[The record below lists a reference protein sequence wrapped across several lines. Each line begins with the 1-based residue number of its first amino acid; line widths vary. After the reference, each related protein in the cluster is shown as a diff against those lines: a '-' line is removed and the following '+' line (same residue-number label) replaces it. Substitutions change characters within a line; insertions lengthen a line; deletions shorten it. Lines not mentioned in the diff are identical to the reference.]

1 MKIEIPEFALVLL
14 VGASG
19 TGKSSFAAK
28 HFLPTEVISSDRM
41 RGWVADDE
49 NDQSATGDAFDVLRY
64 VVEKRLKGRRF
75 TVIDATNVQPESR
88 KSLIAMARKWHAL
101 AVAIVFDLPEA
112 IAIERNA
119 ARPDRQFCAGP
130 VRRHVQAFKRSIG
143 GLNREGIRYVHR
155 LRSVEDVDA
164 VEIVR
169 TRLWTDRRDE
179 TGPFDIIGDVHGCA
193 NELETLLEK
202 LGYAVDWD
210 GKAVT
215 VTPPAGRRAIFVG
228 NLVDRGPRSPDALR
242 IAKHMVHAGTGMV
255 VVGNHDDKL
264 KRHLSGRNVKISHGL
279 AETIEQFAQ
288 EPPEFAAEMRQWLD
302 GLISHYVLDG
312 GKLVVAHA
320 GLKEEMQGRASGA
333 VRSFCMYGETTG
345 EIDEFGL
352 PVRWDWAAD
361 YKGQAKVVYGHT
373 PVVEANW
380 VNGTICID
388 TGCVF
393 GGKLTAL
400 RYPELD
406 LVEVPAER
414 TYYETIRPLASP
426 AADTGMVPNQL
437 NLADVLSKQVI
448 ETRHYHHV
456 TVREDNAAA
465 ALEVMSRYAVDPRW
479 LIHLPPTMSPA
490 ETSAQDGWLE
500 RPEEAFAYYGGKN
513 LRTLVAEEK
522 HMGSRGLVLLTRTQE
537 VAAKRF
543 GVHDGARGVIVT
555 RTGRRYF
562 NDAEVEAAALHRLDE
577 AMEASGLWD
586 ELGTDWVLWDAE
598 ILPWSMKAGSLVRG
612 QYAAVG
618 SAALAG
624 LGALA
629 DALAA
634 AQRRGVAIDQLAAST
649 NASLGDATRYRA
661 AYNRY
666 VSPFEGIEDLRIAPF
681 HLLASEG
688 AVHDDR
694 DHLWHMTVA
703 HRLAATDPA
712 LLLATQYRKVD
723 LDDPAQVAD
732 AISWWEEMTAAG
744 GEGMVV
750 KPLDFVARSQK
761 GLLQPAIKC
770 RGREYL
776 RIIYGPHYDRPE
788 NLERLKKRGLGH
800 KRSMALREFALG
812 LEALHRFVEH
822 APLTRVHQ
830 CIWRAGYGNRAR
842 RSATVIMK
850 DRLLLGV

>member
-1 MKIEIPEFALVLL
+1 MKIEIPEYALVLL

-49 NDQSATGDAFDVLRY
+49 TDQSATGDAFDVLRY
-64 VVEKRLKGRRF
+64 VTEKRLKARRF
-75 TVIDATNVQPESR
+75 TVIDATNVQPEAR
-88 KSLIAMARKWHAL
+88 RGLIALAKKWHAL

-119 ARPDRQFCAGP
+119 ARPDRQFGAGP
-130 VRRHVQAFKRSIG
+130 VKRQTQALKRSMG
-143 GLNREGIRYVHR
+143 KMKREGLRFVHR
-155 LRSVEDVDA
+155 LRSVEEIDA

-169 TRLWTDRRDE
+169 TRLWTDRRGE
-179 TGPFDIIGDVHGCA
+179 TGPFDIIGDVHGCCD
-193 NELETLLEK
+193 ELETLLDE
-202 LGYAVDWD
+202 LGYAVSWD
-210 GKAVT
+210 GKSVT
-215 VTPPAGRRAIFVG
+215 VTPPEGRRAIFVG
-228 NLVDRGPRSPDALR
+228 DLVDRGPRSPDALR
-242 IAKHMVHAGTGMV
+242 IAKHMVEAGTGLCV
-255 VVGNHDDKL
+255 LGNHDDKL
-264 KRHLSGRNVKISHGL
+264 KRHLSGRNVKQTHGL
-279 AETIEQFAQ
+279 AETVEQFAG
-288 EPPEFAAEMRQWLD
+288 EPPEFAAEMREWLD

-320 GLKEEMQGRASGA
+320 GIKEAMQGRASGA
-333 VRSFCMYGETTG
+333 IRSFCMYGETTG

-352 PVRWDWAAD
+352 PVRSDWAAD
-361 YKGQAKVVYGHT
+361 YKGNAKVVYGHT

-380 VNGTICID
+380 VNGTLCID

-406 LVEVPAER
+406 LVEVPAAR
-414 TYYETIRPLASP
+414 TYYEPIRPLEAP
-426 AADTGMVPNQL
+426 QANTGLAANQL
-437 NLADVLSKQVI
+437 DLADVLGKQSI
-448 ETRHYHHV
+448 DTRHYHRV

-479 LIHLPPTMSPA
+479 LIYLPPTMSPA
-490 ETSAQDGWLE
+490 ETSARDGWLE
-500 RPEEAFAYYGGKN
+500 RPEEAFAYYGEKGV
-513 LRTLVAEEK
+513 RTLVAEEK
-522 HMGSRGLVLLTRTQE
+522 HMGSRGLIVLSRTQE

-543 GVHDGARGVIVT
+543 GISDGSRGVVVT
-555 RTGRRYF
+555 RTGRRF
-562 NDAEVEAAALHRLDE
+562 FKDAKMEAQALHRIDA

-586 ELGTDWVLWDAE
+586 ELATDWVLWDAE
-598 ILPWSMKAGSLVRG
+598 ILPWSMKASSLVRG

-618 SAALAG
+618 AAATSGLAALDEAVSAARKRGVAVDDLSNATTEK
-624 LGALA
+624 LA
-629 DALAA
+629 DAK
-634 AQRRGVAIDQLAAST
+634 
-649 NASLGDATRYRA
+649 RYRD
-661 AYNRY
+661 AYNQY
-666 VSPFEGIEDLRIAPF
+666 VAPFEGIEDLRIAPF

-688 AVHDDR
+688 SVHDEK
-694 DHLWHMTVA
+694 DHVWHMEMA
-703 HRLAATDPA
+703 HRLAKADPA
-712 LLLATQYRKVD
+712 LLIATRYRQID
-723 LDDPAQVAD
+723 LDDEQQVAD
-732 AISWWEEMTAAG
+732 AIAWWEAMTADG

-750 KPLDFVARSQK
+750 KPRDFVARGRK
-761 GLLQPAIKC
+761 GLLQPAVKC

-822 APLTRVHQ
+822 EPLTRVHQ
-830 CIWRAGYGNRAR
+830 CVFGVLAME
-842 RSATVIMK
+842 SEPV
-850 DRLLLGV
+850 DPRL

>member
-19 TGKSSFAAK
+19 SGKSSFAAK

-64 VVEKRLKGRRF
+64 VVEKRLQGRRF

-88 KSLIAMARKWHAL
+88 KGLIALARKWHAL

-119 ARPDRQFCAGP
+119 VRPDRQFGAGP
-130 VRRHVQAFKRSIG
+130 VRRHVQALKRSLG
-143 GLNREGIRYVHR
+143 GMNREGIRYVHR

-169 TRLWTDRRDE
+169 TRLWTDRREE

-193 NELETLLEK
+193 DELETLLDK
-202 LGYAVDWD
+202 LGYLVRWN
-210 GKAVT
+210 GKEVT
-215 VTPPAGRRAIFVG
+215 VTPPEGRRVIFVG
-228 NLVDRGPRSPDALR
+228 DLVDRGPRSPDALR
-242 IAKHMVHAGTGMV
+242 IAKHMVDAGTGMV

-264 KRHLSGRNVKISHGL
+264 KRHLDGRNVKVSHGL
-279 AETIEQFAQ
+279 AETIDQFDH

-361 YKGQAKVVYGHT
+361 YKGKAKVVYGHT

-380 VNGTICID
+380 VNGTLCID

-414 TYYETIRPLASP
+414 TYYEPIRPLASP
-426 AADTGMVPNQL
+426 AADTGMAPNQL
-437 NLADVLSKQVI
+437 NLADVLGKQVI

-490 ETSAQDGWLE
+490 ETSAMDGWLE
-500 RPEEAFAYYGGKN
+500 RPEEAFAYYGSKGVK
-513 LRTLVAEEK
+513 TLVAEEK
-522 HMGSRGLVLLTRTQE
+522 HMGSRGLVLLARTQE

-555 RTGRRYF
+555 RTGRRFF
-562 NDAEVEAAALHRLDE
+562 NNAELEAAALHRIDQS
-577 AMEASGLWD
+577 MEASGLWS
-586 ELGTDWVLWDAE
+586 ELATDWVLWDSE

-624 LGALA
+624 LSALS
-629 DALAA
+629 DVLAA
-634 AQRRGVAIDQLAAST
+634 AQARGVPINDLAAST
-649 NASLGDATRYRA
+649 SASLDDATSYRA

-666 VSPFEGIEDLRIAPF
+666 VAPFAGIEDLRIAPF

-688 AVHDDR
+688 AVHDDK
-694 DHLWHMTVA
+694 DHLWHMAAA
-703 HRLAATDPA
+703 HRLADTDPA
-712 LLLATQYRKVD
+712 LLLATQYRRID
-723 LDDPAQVAD
+723 LDDAAQVAD
-732 AISWWEEMTAAG
+732 AIAWWEAMTADG

-750 KPLDFVARSQK
+750 KPLDFVARGQK

-830 CIWRAGYGNRAR
+830 AVFGVLAME
-842 RSATVIMK
+842 TEPV
-850 DRLLLGV
+850 DPRL

>member
-28 HFLPTEVISSDRM
+28 HFLPTEVVSSDRM

-49 NDQSATGDAFDVLRY
+49 NDQGATGDAFDVLRY

-88 KSLIAMARKWHAL
+88 KGLIALAKKWHAL

-119 ARPDRQFCAGP
+119 ARPDRQFGAGP
-130 VRRHVQAFKRSIG
+130 VRRHVQALKRSLG
-143 GLNREGIRYVHR
+143 GMNREGIRYVHR

-164 VEIVR
+164 VEILR
-169 TRLWTDRRDE
+169 TRLWTDRREE

-193 NELETLLEK
+193 DELETLLSK
-202 LGYAVDWD
+202 LGYAVSWN
-210 GKAVT
+210 GKDVT
-215 VTPPAGRRAIFVG
+215 VTPPEGRRAIFVG
-228 NLVDRGPRSPDALR
+228 DLVDRGPRSPDALR
-242 IAKHMVHAGTGMV
+242 IAKHMVDAGTGMV

-264 KRHLSGRNVKISHGL
+264 KRHLDGRAVKVSHGL
-279 AETIEQFAQ
+279 AETIEQFAE

-302 GLISHYVLDG
+302 RLISHYVLDG

-361 YKGQAKVVYGHT
+361 YKGKAKVVYGHT

-380 VNGTICID
+380 VNGTLCID

-414 TYYETIRPLASP
+414 TYYEPIRPLASP

-437 NLADVLSKQVI
+437 NLADVLGKQVI

-490 ETSAQDGWLE
+490 ETSPTHGWLE
-500 RPEEAFAYYGGKN
+500 RPEEAFAYYGSKGVK
-513 LRTLVAEEK
+513 TLVAEEK

-555 RTGRRYF
+555 RTGRRFF
-562 NDAEVEAAALHRLDE
+562 NNAELEAAALYRIDQ
-577 AMEASGLWD
+577 AMEASGLWP
-586 ELGTDWVLWDAE
+586 ELATDWVLWDAE

-624 LGALA
+624 QRALSNALA
-629 DALAA
+629 DAQA
-634 AQRRGVAIDQLAAST
+634 RGVPIDELAAST
-649 NASLGDATRYRA
+649 SASLDDATRYRA

-666 VSPFEGIEDLRIAPF
+666 VAPFAGIEDLRIAPF

-688 AVHDDR
+688 AVHDDK
-694 DHLWHMTVA
+694 DHLWHMAAA
-703 HRLAATDPA
+703 HRLADTDPA
-712 LLLATQYRKVD
+712 LLLKTQYRRID
-723 LDDPAQVAD
+723 LDDSVQVAE
-732 AISWWEEMTAAG
+732 AIAWWEAMTAEG

-750 KPLDFVARSQK
+750 KPLDFVARGQK

-788 NLERLKKRGLGH
+788 NLQRLKKRGLGH

-830 CIWRAGYGNRAR
+830 CVFGVLAME
-842 RSATVIMK
+842 TEPV
-850 DRLLLGV
+850 DPRL

>member
-1 MKIEIPEFALVLL
+1 MKIEIPEYALVLL

-19 TGKSSFAAK
+19 SGKSSFAAK
-28 HFLPTEVISSDRM
+28 HFLPTEIVSSDRM

-49 NDQSATGDAFDVLRY
+49 TDQSATGDAFDVLHY

-75 TVIDATNVQPESR
+75 TVVDATNVQPESR
-88 KSLIAMARKWHAL
+88 KGLIALARKWHAL
-101 AVAIVFDLPEA
+101 AVAIVFDVPEA
-112 IAIERNA
+112 VAVERNV
-119 ARPDRQFCAGP
+119 ARPDRQFGAGP
-130 VRRHVQAFKRSIG
+130 VRRHIQALKRSIG
-143 GLNREGIRYVHR
+143 GMGREGIRYIHR

-169 TRLWTDRRDE
+169 TRLWTDRREE

-193 NELETLLEK
+193 DELETLLDK
-202 LGYAVDWD
+202 LGYAVSWN
-210 GKAVT
+210 GKDVT
-215 VTPPAGRRAIFVG
+215 VTPPEGRRVIFVG
-228 NLVDRGPRSPDALR
+228 DLVDRGPRSPDALR
-242 IAKHMVHAGTGMV
+242 IAKHMVDSGTGMV
-255 VVGNHDDKL
+255 VLGNHDDKL
-264 KRHLSGRNVKISHGL
+264 KRHLDGRNVKVSHGL
-279 AETIEQFAQ
+279 AETIDQFAQ

-361 YKGQAKVVYGHT
+361 YKGRAKVVYGHT
-373 PVVEANW
+373 PVVEATW
-380 VNGTICID
+380 VNGTLCID

-400 RYPELD
+400 RYPELEM
-406 LVEVPAER
+406 VEVPAQR
-414 TYYETIRPLASP
+414 TYYEPIRPLASP
-426 AADTGMVPNQL
+426 AADTGMAPNQL
-437 NLADVLSKQVI
+437 NLADVLGKQVI

-456 TVREDNAAA
+456 TIREDNAAA

-490 ETSAQDGWLE
+490 ETSAEDGWLE
-500 RPEEAFAYYGGKN
+500 RPEEAFAYYGSKGVK
-513 LRTLVAEEK
+513 TLVAEEK

-555 RTGRRYF
+555 RTGRRFF
-562 NDAEVEAAALHRLDE
+562 NHAELEAAALHRLDQSMGE
-577 AMEASGLWD
+577 SGLWTD
-586 ELGTDWVLWDAE
+586 LATDWVLWDAE

-618 SAALAG
+618 SAAVSG
-624 LGALA
+624 LSALS
-629 DALAA
+629 DALAV
-634 AQRRGVAIDQLAAST
+634 AQARGVPVDDLTAST
-649 NASLGDATRYRA
+649 SASLDDATRYRA

-666 VSPFEGIEDLRIAPF
+666 VATFGGIEDLRLAPF

-688 AVHDDR
+688 VVHDDKN
-694 DHLWHMTVA
+694 HLWHMA
-703 HRLAATDPA
+703 AARRLADTDPA
-712 LLLATQYRKVD
+712 LLLATRYRQID
-723 LDDPAQVAD
+723 LEDSAQVAD
-732 AISWWEEMTAAG
+732 AIAWWEAMTADG

-750 KPLDFVARSQK
+750 KPLDFVARSPK

-788 NLERLKKRGLGH
+788 NLARLKKRSLGH

-812 LEALHRFVEH
+812 LEALHRFVEY

-830 CIWRAGYGNRAR
+830 CVFGVLAME
-842 RSATVIMK
+842 TEPV
-850 DRLLLGV
+850 DPRL

>member
-1 MKIEIPEFALVLL
+1 VKIEIPEFALVLL

-19 TGKSSFAAK
+19 SGKSSFAAK

-49 NDQSATGDAFDVLRY
+49 NDQAATGDAFEVLHY
-64 VVEKRLKGRRF
+64 VMEKRLKARRF

-88 KSLIAMARKWHAL
+88 KPLIALAKKWHAL
-101 AVAIVFDLPEA
+101 VVAIVFDLPEDLA
-112 IAIERNA
+112 VARNA
-119 ARPDRQFCAGP
+119 ARPDRQFGPGP
-130 VRRHVQAFKRSIG
+130 VRRHMQSLKRSLG
-143 GLNREGIRYVHR
+143 GMNREGIRYVHR
-155 LRSVEDVDA
+155 LRSVEDVDT

-169 TRLWTDRRDE
+169 TKLWTDRREDG
-179 TGPFDIIGDVHGCA
+179 GPFDLIGDVHGCA
-193 NELETLLEK
+193 DELETLLSE
-202 LGYAVDWD
+202 LGYVVSWD
-210 GKAVT
+210 GKEVT
-215 VTPPAGRRAIFVG
+215 VAPPEGRRAVFVG
-228 NLVDRGPRSPDALR
+228 DLVDRGPRSPDVLR
-242 IAKHMVHAGTGMV
+242 IAKHMVEAGTGLV

-264 KRHLSGRNVKISHGL
+264 KRHLDGRNVKVSHGL
-279 AETIEQFAQ
+279 AETIEQLA
-288 EPPEFAAEMRQWLD
+288 EESPEFRAEMRKWLD

-320 GLKEEMQGRASGA
+320 GVKEEMQGRASGA

-361 YKGQAKVVYGHT
+361 YKGKAKVVYGHT

-400 RYPELD
+400 RYPELE
-406 LVEVPAER
+406 LVSVPAER
-414 TYYETIRPLASP
+414 TYYEPIRPLAAP
-426 AADTGMVPNQL
+426 AADTGLAQHQL
-437 NLADVLSKQVI
+437 DIADVLGKQAV
-448 ETRHYHHV
+448 ETRLYGFV

-490 ETSAQDGWLE
+490 ETSGQDGWLE
-500 RPEEAFAYYGGKN
+500 RPEEAFAYYGNKGV
-513 LRTLVAEEK
+513 RTLVAEEK
-522 HMGSRGLVLLTRTQE
+522 HMGSRGLIVLARTQE
-537 VAAKRF
+537 MVAKRF

-555 RTGRRYF
+555 RTGRRFF
-562 NDAEVEAAALHRLDE
+562 NDAELEAAALHRLDL
-577 AMEASGLWD
+577 AMDASGLWS
-586 ELGTDWVLWDAE
+586 ELDSDWVLWDAE

-618 SAALAG
+618 SAAIAG
-624 LGALA
+624 LGALDA
-629 DALAA
+629 ALAA
-634 AQRRGVAIDQLAAST
+634 TRARGVPIDELAIATAAR
-649 NASLGDATRYRA
+649 LDDATRYRA

-666 VSPFEGIEDLRIAPF
+666 VAPFAGIADLRIAPF

-688 AVHDDR
+688 AVHDDK
-694 DHLWHMTVA
+694 DHLWHMAAA
-703 HRLAATDPA
+703 HRLAAADPT
-712 LLLATQYRKVD
+712 LLLATQYRRID

-732 AISWWEEMTAAG
+732 AIAWWETMTAAG
-744 GEGMVV
+744 GEGLVV
-750 KPLDFVARSQK
+750 KPLDFVARGQK

-788 NLERLKKRGLGH
+788 NLARLKKRGLGH
-800 KRSMALREFALG
+800 KRSMAMREFALG

-822 APLTRVHQ
+822 TPLTRVHQ
-830 CIWRAGYGNRAR
+830 CVFGVLAME
-842 RSATVIMK
+842 SEPV
-850 DRLLLGV
+850 DPRL

>member
-19 TGKSSFAAK
+19 SGKSSFATK
-28 HFLPTEVISSDRM
+28 HFLPTEVVSSDRM

-49 NDQSATGDAFDVLRY
+49 NDQSATGDAFDVLRC

-88 KSLIAMARKWHAL
+88 KSLIALAKKWHAL

-119 ARPDRQFCAGP
+119 VRPDRQFGAGP
-130 VRRHVQAFKRSIG
+130 IRRHVQALKRSLG
-143 GLNREGIRYVHR
+143 GMNREGIRYVHR

-169 TRLWTDRRDE
+169 TRLWTDRREE

-193 NELETLLEK
+193 DELEVLLDK
-202 LGYAVDWD
+202 LGYTVSWN
-210 GKAVT
+210 GKDVA
-215 VTPPAGRRAIFVG
+215 VTPPEGRRVIFVG
-228 NLVDRGPRSPDALR
+228 DLVDRGPRSPDVLR
-242 IAKHMVHAGTGMV
+242 IAKHMVDAGTGMV

-264 KRHLSGRNVKISHGL
+264 KRHLDGRNVKVSHGL

-302 GLISHYVLDG
+302 GLISHYMLDG

-320 GLKEEMQGRASGA
+320 GVKEEMQGRASGA

-361 YKGQAKVVYGHT
+361 YKGTAKVVYGHT

-380 VNGTICID
+380 VNGTLCID

-406 LVEVPAER
+406 LVEVPAQR
-414 TYYETIRPLASP
+414 TYYEPIRPLASP
-426 AADTGMVPNQL
+426 AADTGMAPHQL
-437 NLADVLSKQVI
+437 NLADVLGKQVI
-448 ETRHYHHV
+448 ETRHYSHV
-456 TVREDNAAA
+456 TVREENAAA

-500 RPEEAFAYYGGKN
+500 RPEEAFAYYGSKGVK
-513 LRTLVAEEK
+513 TLVAEEK

-543 GVHDGARGVIVT
+543 GVQDGARGVIVT
-555 RTGRRYF
+555 RTGRRFF
-562 NDAEVEAAALHRLDE
+562 NDAELEAAALHRIDR
-577 AMEASGLWD
+577 AMETSGLWA
-586 ELGTDWVLWDAE
+586 ELATDWVLWDAE
-598 ILPWSMKAGSLVRG
+598 ILPWTMKAGSLVRG

-618 SAALAG
+618 SAAEAG
-624 LGALA
+624 LNALSH
-629 DALAA
+629 ALAA
-634 AQRRGVAIDQLAAST
+634 AQARGVPINELAAST
-649 NASLGDATRYRA
+649 AASLDDTTRYRA

-666 VSPFEGIEDLRIAPF
+666 VAPFAGIQDLRIAPF

-688 AVHDDR
+688 AVHDNK
-694 DHLWHMTVA
+694 DHLWHMAAA
-703 HRLAATDPA
+703 HRLAETDPA
-712 LLLATQYRKVD
+712 LLLATQYRRIE

-732 AISWWEEMTAAG
+732 AIGWWEAITAYG

-750 KPLDFVARSQK
+750 KPLDFVARGQK
-761 GLLQPAIKC
+761 GLIQPAIKC

-788 NLERLKKRGLGH
+788 NLDRLKKRGLGH

-830 CIWRAGYGNRAR
+830 AVFGVLAME
-842 RSATVIMK
+842 TEPV
-850 DRLLLGV
+850 DPRL